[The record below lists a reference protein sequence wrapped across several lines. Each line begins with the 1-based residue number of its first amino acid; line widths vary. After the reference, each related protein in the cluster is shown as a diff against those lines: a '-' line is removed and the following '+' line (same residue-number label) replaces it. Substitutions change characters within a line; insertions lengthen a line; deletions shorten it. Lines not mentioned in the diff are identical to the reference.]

1 MPLIIIA
8 DDDPLVVE
16 IVRAALEA
24 RGHVV
29 GELHDGKSVKQVV
42 ELKQPNVV
50 ILDCTMAEVS
60 GIIALKEIRAST
72 IASTTPVLML
82 TARRGEADEG
92 IARYAGA
99 DDYLRKPFDPDE
111 LVVRVELLIEKYKA
125 AARQSPAEDPA
136 DGFEP
141 RVSSHRR

>member
-29 GELHDGKSVKQVV
+29 GELSDGKSVRQVV
-42 ELKQPNVV
+42 ELKLPNVV
-50 ILDCTMAEVS
+50 ILDCAMAEVS
-60 GIIALKEIRAST
+60 GIIALKEIRASS
-72 IASTTPVLML
+72 IVSTTPVLML

-111 LVVRVELLIEKYKA
+111 LVVRVELLIVKHNA
-125 AARQSPAEDPA
+125 AVKSWTPEDLA